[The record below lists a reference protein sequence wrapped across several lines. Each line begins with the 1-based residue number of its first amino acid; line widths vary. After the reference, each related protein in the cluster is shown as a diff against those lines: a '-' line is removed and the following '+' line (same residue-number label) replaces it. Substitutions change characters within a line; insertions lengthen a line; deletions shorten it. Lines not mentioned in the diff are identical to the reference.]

1 MRGTSRSYQHKS
13 TFVPSCLCAFV
24 VLWLTACTSFPTPTK
39 TQTFT
44 VFAAASLLD
53 PFTEIGKSFE
63 AMHPG
68 VTVIFNFDGS
78 QSLRTQIEQG
88 AIADVFASAH
98 QKEMD
103 ALITQSLIADNKSQ
117 TFITNQL
124 IVILPPQNPANI
136 QSLADLTRPGI
147 LLVLASEDVPVGAY
161 SRLALEK
168 LNTQFGIDYRDKVLA
183 NVVSSEDNV
192 KQIVAKVQL
201 GEADAGIVYA
211 SDAVAAPDLNTVA
224 IPPEYNVVAEY
235 PIAVLAAAPHPDL
248 AAEFVAYV
256 MSAEG
261 QSILKKWGFV
271 PALPSP

>member
-1 MRGTSRSYQHKS
+1 MPSRLRVAALVFTCLAACGSSPTSNIQ
-13 TFVPSCLCAFV
+13 
-24 VLWLTACTSFPTPTK
+24 
-39 TQTFT
+39 TQTLT

-53 PFTEIGKSFE
+53 AFTEIGKSFE
-63 AMHPG
+63 TVPPG

-88 AIADVFASAH
+88 AIADVVASAH
-98 QKEMD
+98 QNEMD
-103 ALITQSLIADNKSQ
+103 ALITQSLIFEDPRSGAEGANNQSQ

-136 QSLADLTRPGI
+136 QSLADLAHPGI

-161 SRLALEK
+161 SRETLEK
-168 LNTQFGIDYRDKVLA
+168 LNTQFGADYKDKVLA

-211 SDAVAAPDLNTVA
+211 SDAVAAPDLRTVA
-224 IPPEYNVVAEY
+224 IPPDYNAVAEY

-256 MSAEG
+256 ISAEG
-261 QSILKKWGFV
+261 QSILKKWGFT

>member
-1 MRGTSRSYQHKS
+1 MRTLQ
-13 TFVPSCLCAFV
+13 LLMAV
-24 VLWLTACTSFPTPTK
+24 VLFLTGCASPAAPTAQPATPNAQS
-39 TQTFT
+39 QTIT
-44 VFAAASLLD
+44 VFAAASLLNA
-53 PFTEIGKSFE
+53 FTEIGKAFE
-63 AMHPG
+63 STNPG
-68 VTVIFNFDGS
+68 STVTFNFDGS

-98 QKEMD
+98 QKEMG
-103 ALITQSLIADNKSQ
+103 ALITQSLIADNKSH

-161 SRLALEK
+161 SRQALEK

-211 SDAVAAPDLNTVA
+211 SDAVAAPDLKTVA

-235 PIAVLAAAPHPDL
+235 PIAVLAAAPRPDL